1 MNRYLHAEHESGA
14 LDWLSGPCWERP
26 RNDAAAGNAIIMG
39 CCILPN
45 RTIQPVTAVQ
55 TVMPA
60 DQVAQAT
67 ALMMFANYFGGSLF
81 VSFGK
86 TVFSNRLVPALQ
98 EFSPL
103 LNAQDIIN
111 AGATGVRLV
120 VSEEDLPGVL
130 LAFNQAL
137 TETFVSDFK

>member
-1 MNRYLHAEHESGA
+1 
-14 LDWLSGPCWERP
+14 
-26 RNDAAAGNAIIMG
+26 
-39 CCILPN
+39 
-45 RTIQPVTAVQ
+45 
-55 TVMPA
+55 MPA

-67 ALMMFANYFGGSLF
+67 ALMMFANYFGGLLL

-86 TVFSNRLVPALQ
+86 TVFSNRLVPALR

-111 AGATGVRLV
+111 AGATGVRPV

-137 TETFVSDFK
+137 TETFVSDLK

>member
-1 MNRYLHAEHESGA
+1 M
-14 LDWLSGPCWERP
+14 
-26 RNDAAAGNAIIMG
+26 
-39 CCILPN
+39 
-45 RTIQPVTAVQ
+45 TAVQ
-55 TVMPA
+55 TIMPA

-67 ALMMFANYFGGSLF
+67 ALMMFANYFGGALF

-86 TVFSNRLVPALQ
+86 TVFTNRLVPALQ

-103 LNAQDIIN
+103 LNAQDLID

-120 VSEEDLPGVL
+120 VSEDDLPGVL

-137 TETFVSDFK
+137 TQTFVSDFQMDIFPKLTRQYLAAGASSVAFFTSWGLGWRSVKEKKTLEPEE